1 MQDNRLKF
9 YSSEEEAEKAHATI
23 AARRTYAERFYLLM
37 DLIKVSAMISSARKI
52 KGLNN

>member
-1 MQDNRLKF
+1 VKNDRLKI
-9 YSSEEEAEKAHATI
+9 YSSEAEAEKAYARE

-52 KGLNN
+52 KDSSN